1 MMSTYDA
8 THSYWNM
15 TEKKSKDINAGTV
28 H

>member
-1 MMSTYDA
+1 MSTYDA